1 MFKKKNNFEKIND
14 YLSKRGY
21 DLIMSLFLEN
31 YNNYYLYIRF
41 DYVKSIQA
49 YKITWI
55 DMDFINYKNPENYI
69 NTQIM
74 TRNMGLKLDRLLGNI
89 DKENVYLEDKNI
101 LGDRVEIVFNNRF
114 GYKEYSFSRFLPKEL
129 ECLFDP
135 IIIMFTYLPRGMEVI
150 LEEMLAKFS
159 GGEEYYNHLK
169 PIKFNLEKDNIDDI
183 FRKDVI
189 ERGKK
194 YYEEGHVT
202 FLEKIDN
209 KYLALVSGNK
219 PYLVLIEQVNED
231 FTLIRCNCPC
241 EYYCKHEYATLL
253 AIKEKKF
260 NNFYKVR
267 FIGKE
272 ETLLEKVKNGSYSLC
287 CGVDGDFLLII
298 TYEHEIVKMPIILNG
313 KKCFEVIED
322 DDEKSLSEYLKKF

>member
-1 MFKKKNNFEKIND
+1 MFKKKTSFEKID
-14 YLSKRGY
+14 SYLSKKGY

-41 DYVKSIQA
+41 DYVKTIQA

-55 DMDFINYKNPENYI
+55 DMDFINYKHPENYI

-74 TRNMGLKLDRLLGNI
+74 TRNMGIKLDRLLGSI
-89 DKENVYLEDKNI
+89 DTENTYLEDDNI
-101 LGDRVEIVFNNRF
+101 LGDRVEIVFNNKF
-114 GYKEYSFSRFLPKEL
+114 GYKEYTFSRFLPNEL
-129 ECLFDP
+129 KSLFDP
-135 IIIMFTYLPRGMEVI
+135 IIIVFTYLPRSMEVI
-150 LEEMLAKFS
+150 LEEMLAKYS

-169 PIKFNLEKDNIDDI
+169 PIKFNLKKDKIDDI

-209 KYLALVSGNK
+209 KYVALVSGDK
-219 PYLVLIEQVNED
+219 PYLVIIEEIDED
-231 FTLIRCNCPC
+231 FTLIRCTCPC

-272 ETLLEKVKNGSYSLC
+272 ETLLERIRNGAYSIC
-287 CGVDGDFLLII
+287 CGVENDSLLII
-298 TYEHEIVKMPIILNG
+298 TNDNEIVKMPIILNG

-322 DDEKSLSEYLKKF
+322 DDDKSLSEYLKKF